1 MAACALPPTSV
12 LTHSYMQAHIHAS
25 RRQRTAAP
33 YLKKSRSERMWPR
46 STRNTPQICSRAHPR
61 CGSSQRGVCR
71 RPLLSGNRRLASEL
85 EGELEEEE
93 VV

>member
-1 MAACALPPTSV
+1 
-12 LTHSYMQAHIHAS
+12 
-25 RRQRTAAP
+25 
-33 YLKKSRSERMWPR
+33 MWPR

-71 RPLLSGNRRLASEL
+71 RPLLSENRRLASEL
-85 EGELEEEE
+85 EGELVEE